1 MKKSKYVPLTVLL
14 VGALVVLLGCPPGAL
29 LYSLLVKNRTALSM
43 TDLNVVM
50 SEVDGGVSR
59 EWGFDFL
66 ANDLAPGKDFTLN
79 EIPQGMYD
87 LRALFRTG
95 NRRVQVTEFD
105 VPFGG
110 DAKQALQVIWL
121 LGSGGGGVIY
131 SNLNF

>member
-29 LYSLLVKNRTALSM
+29 LYSLLVKNRTQLSI
-43 TDLNVVM
+43 TELNVVM
-50 SEVDGGVSR
+50 SEVGREDNR

-66 ANDLAPGKDFTLN
+66 ATDLAPGKDFALG
-79 EIPQGMYD
+79 EIPQGLYD

-95 NRRVQVTEFD
+95 TRQIQVTELD

-110 DAKQALQVIWL
+110 DAKQNLQVVWL
-121 LGSGGGGVIY
+121 LGQAGGLIY
-131 SNLNF
+131 SNLEF